1 MDNKNTMPELTEDN
15 TMPEFT
21 LDDIMQEFGSE
32 EPESE
37 VPQDQPEE
45 ETAATPPENP
55 PAADQETAQPEDPEA
70 PAAPEAAPEA
80 EPETAVPEEPEQAPA
95 VGDDTIRL
103 DDLSHIPAPKWLST
117 GDAEPVEEEDDRSTR
132 VIPVLELEEEPPQEN
147 SDAEQAPQ
155 TFRMHTENIPTA
167 QPIPFRSRLS
177 ELKRKLVA
185 GPEKRY
191 YDLTEVGLGW
201 VQIAVFLNF
210 LIVVLC
216 AGGTGLYAMGMV
228 MANRLRLMVFSQILA
243 MMVSALLGC
252 YVLMDGI
259 ADLFTGKFSLNSML
273 FLTLAACSAD
283 AVFCLQE
290 LRVPCCAAFSLE
302 MTFALWN
309 RSLRRSTEIGQM
321 DTLRKA
327 SRLDGI
333 VKVPGYF
340 GSRDGILRT
349 EGRVEDFMDNYAK
362 RTGPERT
369 LNIYALLSL
378 LVCVGIAVLAGIRH
392 DMSLAIQVFSTS
404 MLVAVPASAFV
415 SQSRPA
421 AILQRRLHMVGTVI
435 CGWQGV
441 KKLRGKAS
449 FPLRDR
455 DLFPA
460 GSIKLNGV
468 KFFDDAEPEQ
478 TIAAAASLMAVG
490 GGSLEPVFTQLRKS
504 RNGRECPVEDF
515 QAHNGGISGLV
526 DGRSMLLGS
535 AAFLQDQG
543 VTVSP
548 EAQIPQAVY
557 CATDGQ
563 LTAVFAINYNRTKAA
578 AAGLVTLNSYRKIRP
593 LVLSRNFM
601 IDSQLI
607 REKFGLR
614 TKRFD
619 FPQRD
624 ILEELENIT
633 PDPEL
638 VSGALTTQGH
648 LSSAAYAVS
657 GARALTTSCRM
668 GTAIHMFAG
677 IVGMLIMAALAYL
690 GDLELLSPANVL
702 LYQAVW
708 MVPGLLITEWTRT
721 V

>member
-1 MDNKNTMPELTEDN
+1 MDNKNN
-15 TMPEFT
+15 TPDFT
-21 LDDIMQEFGSE
+21 LEDIMAEFGSE
-32 EPESE
+32 HPETEESRE
-37 VPQDQPEE
+37 LPEAE
-45 ETAATPPENP
+45 APENP
-55 PAADQETAQPEDPEA
+55 PEQPAGEA
-70 PAAPEAAPEA
+70 PAAEAPPEDASEAPVPPAEADAPEQPEAS
-80 EPETAVPEEPEQAPA
+80 AVE
-95 VGDDTIRL
+95 DDTIRL
-103 DDLSHIPAPKWLST
+103 DDLSQIPAPKWLNAS
-117 GDAEPVEEEDDRSTR
+117 GAEPVDEEDDRATR
-132 VIPVLELEEEPPQEN
+132 VIPTLEEQEALLQEQ
-147 SDAEQAPQ
+147 SAEEAPAQAPE

-191 YDLTEVGLGW
+191 YDLTEMGLVR
-201 VQIAVFLNF
+201 VQIALFLN
-210 LIVVLC
+210 LLVVVLC

-228 MANRLRLMVFSQILA
+228 MANRMRLMVFSQILA
-243 MMVSALLGC
+243 MMISALLGC

-259 ADLFTGKFSLNSML
+259 VDLFTGKFSLNSML
-273 FLTLAACSAD
+273 FLTLAACAAD

-309 RSLRRSTEIGQM
+309 RSLRRSTEMGQM

-327 SRLDGI
+327 NRLDGI
-333 VKVPGYF
+333 VKVSEYF

-349 EGRVEDFMDNYAK
+349 EGRVEDFMDHYAK
-362 RTGPERT
+362 RTAPERA
-369 LNIYALLSL
+369 LNIYALLSFL
-378 LVCVGIAVLAGIRH
+378 ACIGIAVLAGVRH

-435 CGWQGV
+435 CGWQGI
-441 KKLRGKAS
+441 KKLCGKAS
-449 FPLRDR
+449 FPLMDR
-455 DLFPA
+455 DLFPV

-468 KFFDDAEPEQ
+468 KFFGDAEPEQ
-478 TIAAAASLMAVG
+478 VIAAAASLMAVNG
-490 GGSLEPVFTQLRKS
+490 GCLEPVLTQLRKS
-504 RNGRECPVEDF
+504 RNGPEYPVEDF
-515 QAHNGGISGLV
+515 RVHADGIRGMVNG
-526 DGRSMLLGS
+526 REMFLGGVQ
-535 AAFLQDQG
+535 FLKDQG
-543 VTVSP
+543 VEV
-548 EAQIPQAVY
+548 ADDALIPQAVY
-557 CATDGQ
+557 CAMDGQ
-563 LTAVFAINYNRTKAA
+563 LTAVFAINYSRTKAA

-601 IDSQLI
+601 IDGTLI
-607 REKFGLR
+607 REKFGIR

-619 FPQRD
+619 FPDRD
-624 ILEELENIT
+624 IREGLEEFV

-638 VSGALTTQGH
+638 IAGALTTQPH
-648 LSSAAYAVS
+648 LSSAAYAVT
-657 GARALTTSCRM
+657 GARALRTSSKAGM
-668 GTAIHMFAG
+668 FVHLFAG
-677 IVGMLIMAALAYL
+677 IVGLLIMAALAYL
-690 GDLELLSPANVL
+690 GDLQLLSPANVL